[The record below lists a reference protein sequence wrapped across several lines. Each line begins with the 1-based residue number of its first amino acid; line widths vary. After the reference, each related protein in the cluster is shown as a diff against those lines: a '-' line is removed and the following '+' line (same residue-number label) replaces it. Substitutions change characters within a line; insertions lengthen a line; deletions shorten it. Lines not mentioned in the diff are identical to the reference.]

1 LRPIYHYASLGGET
15 IRDLIFYEYAKLI
28 ARSAGFAGNY
38 AFIVKKYTELREGR
52 LAWSN
57 LTREHRKELERG
69 KSCAYCGSPRNI
81 GFHHIIPLERGHRH
95 PRQPGRIPRLLQH
108 FQRGPRP
115 LRVVGKHP
123 AQRRRH
129 PSTHSGEEI
138 PEANIRHTQGTLDS
152 THLDGDG
159 KLTVLDLGAVLGTQ
173 MGNTPSTQANKPA
186 ITPHTEENP
195 KRETEGV

>member
-38 AFIVKKYTELREGR
+38 AFIMKKYTELREGR

-81 GFHHIIPLERGHRH
+81 GFHHIIPLSKGGTDTPDNLVASRASCNISKGDRDLYEWWVNTLHRDEDTL
-95 PRQPGRIPRLLQH
+95 PRIVARKYL
-108 FQRGPRP
+108 
-115 LRVVGKHP
+115 
-123 AQRRRH
+123 
-129 PSTHSGEEI
+129 
-138 PEANIRHTQGTLDS
+138 
-152 THLDGDG
+152 
-159 KLTVLDLGAVLGTQ
+159 KLIYDIHKEH
-173 MGNTPSTQANKPA
+173 STQHTWTATANSRCS
-186 ITPHTEENP
+186 T
-195 KRETEGV
+195 